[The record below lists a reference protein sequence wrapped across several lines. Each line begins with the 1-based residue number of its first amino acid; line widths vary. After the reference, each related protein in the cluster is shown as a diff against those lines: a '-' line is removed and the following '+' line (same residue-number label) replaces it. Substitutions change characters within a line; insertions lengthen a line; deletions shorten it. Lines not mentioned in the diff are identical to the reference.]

1 MSVISEHL
9 MLSQE
14 DLELE
19 ANLGYIESSRLA
31 WAIETWDS
39 LSEPRGAGIDAKSKR
54 NLLFQCTGVVPDREP
69 QHPFGEFLYGFRGLN
84 RASATR
90 HNMIGGTVHPLNWP
104 LGNVVTRNFPCQI
117 GGNGPSCGMCS
128 HQQVGSCPVA

>member
-31 WAIETWDS
+31 WAIETC
-39 LSEPRGAGIDAKSKR
+39 IKQNK
-54 NLLFQCTGVVPDREP
+54 T
-69 QHPFGEFLYGFRGLN
+69 
-84 RASATR
+84 
-90 HNMIGGTVHPLNWP
+90 
-104 LGNVVTRNFPCQI
+104 
-117 GGNGPSCGMCS
+117 
-128 HQQVGSCPVA
+128 

>member
-54 NLLFQCTGVVPDREP
+54 NLLFQCTGVIPD
-69 QHPFGEFLYGFRGLN
+69 LK
-84 RASATR
+84 TR
-90 HNMIGGTVHPLNWP
+90 WQPLAPIQQVFIW
-104 LGNVVTRNFPCQI
+104 FPEAEY
-117 GGNGPSCGMCS
+117 
-128 HQQVGSCPVA
+128 QQVGTI

>member
-54 NLLFQCTGVVPDREP
+54 NLLFQCTGVVPDPKERQRP
-69 QHPFGEFLYGFRGLN
+69 PAPSWRVFIRFP
-84 RASATR
+84 RAE
-90 HNMIGGTVHPLNWP
+90 
-104 LGNVVTRNFPCQI
+104 
-117 GGNGPSCGMCS
+117 
-128 HQQVGSCPVA
+128 

>member
-54 NLLFQCTGVVPDREP
+54 NLLFQHVGVA
-69 QHPFGEFLYGFRGLN
+69 LST
-84 RASATR
+84 SATLER
-90 HNMIGGTVHPLNWP
+90 SGRELSHCLRSTSRIRCPEGGSTLCPT
-104 LGNVVTRNFPCQI
+104 LGAT
-117 GGNGPSCGMCS
+117 
-128 HQQVGSCPVA
+128 